1 LNHLANDSR
10 KLITEAGDALQTGSG
25 GDVSAFLFDTKTI
38 FEKWLTLLG
47 RTSSKA
53 ASDCEVTFEG
63 VLKVDGLWRNNIRS
77 AYGTL
82 VMTDQGRVEADID
95 VRIALIDGY
104 FDGNLRASEQV
115 VLERNARV
123 SGNIHTPVLAIRDGA
138 VFDGNSFVLGSNG
151 DGLSEICDLH
161 QQPGLSKAST
171 AGV

>member
-1 LNHLANDSR
+1 
-10 KLITEAGDALQTGSG
+10 
-25 GDVSAFLFDTKTI
+25 VSAFLFDTKTM
-38 FEKWLTLLG
+38 FEKWLSLLE
-47 RTSSKA
+47 RDNSKA

-95 VRIALIDGY
+95 VRIAFIDGY

-123 SGNIHTPVLAIRDGA
+123 YGNIHSPVLAIRDGA
-138 VFDGNSFVLGSNG
+138 VFDGNSFVSGKSG
-151 DGLSEICDLH
+151 DGLSEICDF
-161 QQPGLSKAST
+161 QQKPDLSKVTT
-171 AGV
+171 AGA